1 MSNTTELRI
10 GAQQEAAHA
19 IREKQAEFTRLIQG
33 VLTEQQALGNAYRGQ
48 AASALAKLVGD
59 WAEDASRLVREFEAF
74 AQRMVDTDRN
84 ATQSQDDAAGD
95 LHKVSRPI
103 RTSI

>member
-1 MSNTTELRI
+1 
-10 GAQQEAAHA
+10 
-19 IREKQAEFTRLIQG
+19 
-33 VLTEQQALGNAYRGQ
+33 VLHEQQALGNAYRGQ

-59 WAEDASRLVREFEAF
+59 WTEDASRLVREFEAF

-84 ATQSQDDAAGD
+84 AATSQEEAAGD
-95 LHKVSRPI
+95 LGKASRPV